1 MSIRSARVHAAAASL
16 LIALSS
22 SAAANMVA
30 NPSYETGPPV
40 PAGMTQVGVGST
52 AIDGGVVTQAPI
64 NYVGD
69 AYWEAAQGVRSLAL
83 NAGSTPG
90 GIAQTFASIP
100 GIAYKVD
107 FKMSGE
113 AFTFPVLKV
122 MRVSAA
128 GQSADFTFDSSNA
141 WHWDMLWSQRSWSFT
156 ANAASTTVEFT
167 SLMTA
172 AAAPLLDDVVV
183 GLVTTDV
190 PRPTDAFPLALS
202 APSPAAGHATFAC
215 TLPVAGPATL
225 RVTDVLGRT
234 VATLVD
240 GVLPAGQSFQR
251 WNAAGA
257 PPGVYVVTLRAAGG
271 ELSRRFALLR

>member
-1 MSIRSARVHAAAASL
+1 MAIRSARVHAAAASL

-30 NPSYETGPPV
+30 NPSYETGPSL
-40 PAGMTQVGVGST
+40 PAGIMQLGVGST
-52 AIDGGVVTQAPI
+52 AIDGWVVTQAPI

-69 AYWEAAQGVRSLAL
+69 AYWESSQGVRSLAL

-90 GIAQTFASIP
+90 GIAQAFATIP

-107 FKMSGE
+107 FMMSGE
-113 AFTFPVLKV
+113 AFTFPVLKT

-128 GQSADFTFDSSNA
+128 GQSADFTFDSSEA
-141 WHWDMLWSQRSWSFT
+141 WHWAMLWSQRSWSFT
-156 ANAASTTVEFT
+156 ANAATTTVEFK
-167 SLMTA
+167 SLMTD
-172 AAAPLLDDVVV
+172 AAAPLLDEVIV
-183 GLVTTDV
+183 GLATTDV
-190 PRPTDAFPLALS
+190 PPPAAVFPLALS
-202 APSPAAGHATFAC
+202 APSPAAGHATFTC

-234 VATLVD
+234 VATLVN
-240 GVLPAGQSFQR
+240 GTQPAGQSFHR

-257 PPGVYVVTLRAAGG
+257 PPGVYVVTLRASGG